1 MLGHLSHEDHDYAK
15 AKDLHD
21 QSLRYSQNSNVTAQA
36 LALKALNSYA
46 LGDPDEALHLFQ
58 EALELFD
65 PNRPLFN
72 SYFYRNA
79 LLFCGAIHFDRR
91 EMEKAEGYYRRVL
104 ESVEQHSYDFFDA
117 LTHLGRIYYAQQKF
131 DDAVK
136 SFEKAIQTHHF
147 SENEYLV
154 DTWFWL
160 ARTHVKRNDPKAAR
174 PYLEKIAASEV
185 KYEKKPQAVE
195 MLQKIA

>member
-1 MLGHLSHEDHDYAK
+1 MLGRVWDEDGGWGK

-21 QSLRYSQNSNVTAQA
+21 QSVRYSQNSNVTAQA

-46 LGDPDEALHLFQ
+46 LGDAGDALHLFQ

-65 PNRPLFN
+65 PHRPLFN

-79 LLFCGAIHFDRR
+79 LLFCGGIHFDQR

-104 ESVEQHSYDFFDA
+104 DSVEQHSYDFFDA

-131 DDAVK
+131 DDVVK
-136 SFEKAIQTHHF
+136 SFERAIQTHHF

-160 ARTHVKRNDPKAAR
+160 ARTHVKRNDPKSAR
-174 PYLEKIAASEV
+174 PYLDKIAASEV
-185 KYEKKPQAVE
+185 KYDKKPQAVE